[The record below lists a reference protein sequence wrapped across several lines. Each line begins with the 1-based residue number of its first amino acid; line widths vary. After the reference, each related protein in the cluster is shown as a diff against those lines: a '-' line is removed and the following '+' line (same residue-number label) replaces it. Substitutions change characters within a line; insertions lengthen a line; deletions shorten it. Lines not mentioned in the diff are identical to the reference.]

1 MTAES
6 IVQTGL
12 ARVLKGDATLPS
24 GSLALCTNYTAV
36 TEDLRRAVDALMETG
51 ADIRALLTPEH
62 GYWGAAQAGESDGDG
77 IDEATGLPVLDTYL
91 TEGRALDALVSR
103 VDAERILFDMQDI
116 GTRFYTYMWTLYDLM
131 CSAARMDRGVVVL
144 DRPNPLGSQVAG
156 PGLDP
161 RVSSFVGRVSV
172 PLRHGMSL
180 GELARWFNQVYV
192 PEVTGRQ
199 ADLQVIEVSG
209 WTGQLQDEDL
219 PWVMPSPNMPALRTA
234 VLYPATGLL
243 EATTL
248 SEGRGT
254 TAPFELFG
262 AAWTDARLADALR
275 ERDLPGVAVR
285 EAVFRPTFSTWAGET
300 VHGAQ
305 LHLVDAERFDP
316 VLTGWSLLD
325 VVAEMYP
332 EHQLWRE
339 QVEGR
344 PPFADLLWGSSA
356 LREGI
361 EARSDL
367 DDVLTGS
374 PPAPAPPESVR
385 LYPGAAP

>member
-12 ARVLKGDATLPS
+12 TRVLKGEATLPS

-36 TEDLRRAVDALMETG
+36 TEDLRRAVDALMEAG

-91 TEGRALDALVSR
+91 TEGQALDALVSR
-103 VDAERILFDMQDI
+103 AGAERILFDVQDI

-131 CSAARMDRGVVVL
+131 CSAARTDRGVVVL

-161 RVSSFVGRVSV
+161 RVSSFVGRASV
-172 PLRHGMSL
+172 PLRHGMTL

-192 PEVTGRQ
+192 PEVTGRHV
-199 ADLQVIEVSG
+199 DLQVIEVSG
-209 WTGQLQDEDL
+209 WSGRLQGEEL
-219 PWVMPSPNMPALRTA
+219 PWVMPSPNMPTLRTA
-234 VLYPATGLL
+234 LLYPATGLL
-243 EATTL
+243 EGTVL

-262 AAWTDARLADALR
+262 AAWTDSRLAAALR
-275 ERDLPGVAVR
+275 ERDMPGVDVR
-285 EAVFRPTFSTWAGET
+285 EAVFRPTFSKWAGET

-305 LHLVDAERFDP
+305 LHLTDPDEVDSVA
-316 VLTGWSLLD
+316 TGWTVLD
-325 VVAEMYP
+325 TVADVYP
-332 EHQLWRE
+332 EQQLWRE

-344 PPFADLLWGSSA
+344 PPFLDLLWGSPA

-361 EARSDL
+361 DARSDL
-367 DDVLTGS
+367 DGVLAES
-374 PPAPAPPESVR
+374 PRSPAAPEGVA
-385 LYPGAAP
+385 LYPKRAP

>member
-1 MTAES
+1 MTSAGT
-6 IVQTGL
+6 VQTGL
-12 ARVLKGDATLPS
+12 SRVLTGDAPLPS

-36 TEDLRRAVDALMETG
+36 TEDLRRAVDVLLEAG
-51 ADIRALLTPEH
+51 ADLHALLTPEH

-77 IDEATGLPVLDTYL
+77 QDEASGLPVLDTYL
-91 TEGRALDALVSR
+91 REGQALDALVMR
-103 VDAERILFDMQDI
+103 AGAERILFDVQDI

-131 CSAARMDRGVVVL
+131 CSAARTGMGVVVL
-144 DRPNPLGSQVAG
+144 DRPNPLGARVAG

-161 RVSSFVGRVSV
+161 SVSSFVGRV
-172 PLRHGMSL
+172 PLPLQHGMTI
-180 GELARWFNQVYV
+180 GELARWFNAVHV
-192 PEVTGRQ
+192 PDVTGHR
-199 ADLQVIEVSG
+199 ASLEVIEVSG
-209 WTGQLQDEDL
+209 WAREFHGEGL

-254 TAPFELFG
+254 TAPFELLG
-262 AAWTDARLADALR
+262 AAWSDARLAGALR

-285 EAVFRPTFSTWAGET
+285 EAVFRPTFSSWAGET

-305 LHLVDAERFDP
+305 IHLTDPRRFDP
-316 VLTGWSLLD
+316 VLTGWSVLD
-325 VVAEMYP
+325 TVAEVYP
-332 EHQLWRE
+332 EQSLWRE

-361 EARSDL
+361 DARSEL
-367 DDVLTGS
+367 DDILAES
-374 PPAPAPPESVR
+374 PAAPTPPESVV
-385 LYPGAAP
+385 LYPQSAR